1 MKNFKVFT
9 VAMLFLAGATT
20 TFTSCG
26 GEEKTE
32 DKKEESTEANVEE
45 EVVEEIVEEDD
56 CVGDYF
62 GLESDLRDVFIA
74 NVQSGA
80 IKIGK
85 TTKSEMETLTG
96 SADGFDKEYEGLR
109 VSGYYTYDGDVLSAI
124 NLDYFYEC
132 EGALS
137 LLDIDKSSITSS
149 INTTLGV
156 DGVSEG
162 DYENAGTN
170 WSYNGTSVRQAN
182 YSDGYGVYV
191 EAE

>member
-1 MKNFKVFT
+1 MKNFKIFT

-26 GEEKTE
+26 GEEKAEEKTE
-32 DKKEESTEANVEE
+32 AKEEVAVDTA
-45 EVVEEIVEEDD
+45 VVEEDNTAD

-62 GLESDLRDVFIA
+62 GLESDLRDIFLA
-74 NVQSGA
+74 NVQNGA

-85 TTKSEMETLTG
+85 TTKAEMEKLTG
-96 SADGFDKEYEGLR
+96 STDTFSKEYEGLR
-109 VSGYYTYDGDVLSAI
+109 VSGYYTFEGDVLQGI

-137 LLDIDKSSITSS
+137 LLDMDKSNITSAV
-149 INTTLGV
+149 NTTLGV

-162 DYENAGTN
+162 DYEGAGTN
-170 WSYNGTSVRQAN
+170 WSVNGMNVRQAN
-182 YSDGYGVYV
+182 YSDGYGVYFK
-191 EAE
+191 AL